1 MSHRNMPHRVVSFV
15 DSSEASAGYDRVGE
29 GVEVMS
35 SSRTVNAQTSLAW
48 ARRLVRT
55 TPGIVGATA
64 LAVAALC
71 VITGVVC
78 ATQLEDRI
86 AEHHTILDRSEPFA
100 YAAQDLYAALSDADA
115 TAASA
120 FLSGIETSDTRAKY
134 QQALADSAAALTDV
148 TAGATDPATRKAIA
162 DITAQL
168 SAYAGIVETARA
180 NSRQGFV
187 VGSGY
192 LREASALMQTTMLP
206 SAERI
211 SATELATV
219 GDDQRTAGSIPVAS
233 FVLLGVVLAAIGVSS
248 VIVSGRTN
256 RQFNIGLVGAT
267 AAVFLVGGW
276 MVVATTSAASA
287 IDESAAETTTF
298 GRLAEARTLA
308 LQARTD
314 ETVGLIARGDI
325 TANELSFNHHIDD
338 LTVLLAEGPAAAADG
353 VKSWTESHRRQV
365 EAYLNSDYGAAVE
378 QALGPSA
385 VQFAKVEGSL
395 RDELEKTRGT
405 LREGV
410 SAVGVWLA
418 WSPTGTL
425 VLMTLAAAAA
435 IVGLW
440 PRLKEF
446 L

>member
-1 MSHRNMPHRVVSFV
+1 VFFV
-15 DSSEASAGYDRVGE
+15 DISQGSGSYDRVGE
-29 GVEVMS
+29 GVEVMNP
-35 SSRTVNAQTSLAW
+35 SRTVSAHTSLTW
-48 ARRLVRT
+48 VRRLART

-64 LAVAALC
+64 LAVGTLC
-71 VITGVVC
+71 VIAGVVC

-100 YAAQDLYAALSDADA
+100 YAAQELYAALSAADA
-115 TAASA
+115 SAASA
-120 FLSGIETSDTRAKY
+120 FLSGKETPATRVTY

-148 TAGATDPATRKAIA
+148 TASATDPATRKAIA

-168 SAYAGIVETARA
+168 VAYAGMVETARA
-180 NSRQGFV
+180 NNRQGFV

-219 GDDQRTAGSIPVAS
+219 GDDQRTVGSIPVAG
-233 FVLLGVVLAAIGVSS
+233 FVLLGLVLAAIGVAS

-256 RQFNIGLVGAT
+256 RRFNIGLVGAT
-267 AAVFLVGGW
+267 AAVLLVGGW
-276 MVVATTSAASA
+276 MVVATTSAARA
-287 IDESAAETTTF
+287 IDETAAKTTAF

-314 ETVGLIARGDI
+314 ETVELIARGDI
-325 TANELSFNHHIDD
+325 TANELSFNHHISE
-338 LTVLLAEGPAAAADG
+338 LSALLAGGPADAARG
-353 VKSWTESHRRQV
+353 LKGWTESHRKQV
-365 EAYLNSDYGAAVE
+365 QAYQNSDYNGAVE

-385 VQFAKVEGSL
+385 VQFAEVERSL
-395 RDELEKTRGT
+395 RDELEQTRGT
-405 LREGV
+405 LRDEV
-410 SAVGVWLA
+410 SAAGAWLA